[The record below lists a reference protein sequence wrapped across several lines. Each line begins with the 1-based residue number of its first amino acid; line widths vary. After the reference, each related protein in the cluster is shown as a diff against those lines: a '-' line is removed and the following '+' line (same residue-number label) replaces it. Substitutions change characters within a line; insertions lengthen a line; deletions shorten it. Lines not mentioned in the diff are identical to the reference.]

1 MSAEENGL
9 KGEDWAGDRGEKWLA
24 NLGLLEG
31 MIAPIGAALI
41 EAIGPKRGE
50 AVLDIGCGGGATT
63 VALAPLVAPEGTV
76 TGLDISPVLAK
87 AALERA
93 EAEGHLNVSMI
104 NADAARV
111 KLQPRAYDIITSRFG
126 VMFFDDPVAAFK
138 NLRRALKEDGRLC
151 IAVWAPP
158 SENEWASLVIGG
170 LSKHMVLPAR
180 DPKAP
185 GPFAF
190 GNQEYLHEILK
201 SAGFENIMIDEW
213 TGVHHL
219 GGNGA
224 TPQAAADFV
233 LSSMSIGDLIRVQPE
248 ATVNAIRNEVTNAF
262 APHATPDGVALRAK
276 SWFVTAH

>member
-1 MSAEENGL
+1 MSAEEDGL

-24 NLGLLEG
+24 NLGLFEG

-76 TGLDISPVLAK
+76 TGVDISPVLAK

-93 EAEGHLNVSMI
+93 AAERHLNVSMI
-104 NADAARV
+104 NADAATV

-126 VMFFDDPVAAFK
+126 VMFFDDPVAAFR
-138 NLRRALKEDGRLC
+138 NLRRALKADGRLC
-151 IAVWAPP
+151 IGVWAPP
-158 SENEWASLVIGG
+158 GENEWASLVIGG
-170 LSKHMVLPAR
+170 LSKYMDLPAR

-185 GPFAF
+185 GPFTLAD
-190 GNQEYLHEILK
+190 QEYLHEILN
-201 SAGFENIMIDEW
+201 SAGFESIVIDEW

-219 GGNGA
+219 GGDGG
-224 TPQAAADFV
+224 TPEAAADFV
-233 LSSMSIGDLIRVQPE
+233 LSSMSIGDLIRTQPE
-248 ATVNAIRNEVTNAF
+248 ATVNAIRNEVTKAF

-276 SWFVTAH
+276 SWFVTAR